1 MTDSLHK
8 TWWHELYT
16 WEPEQ
21 ALAFYTRAMGWTFEP
36 VALLDRGAYW
46 IAMSDGKPMCG
57 IYELTAPDY
66 DGVPSHWMTYLSVDN
81 IERVVRDTA
90 ASGGEMVRVPVKI
103 DGVGTLAVVMDAGGA
118 MIGLIQDAEFTMQ
131 GMDRPVAA

>member
-1 MTDSLHK
+1 MTELAHK

-46 IAMSDGKPMCG
+46 IAYAEGKPVCG
-57 IYELTAPDY
+57 IYELTEPDY
-66 DGVPSHWMTYLSVDN
+66 DGVPSHWMTYLHVDS
-81 IERVVRDTA
+81 IARVVRETA
-90 ASGGEMVRVPVKI
+90 QAGGEMVRVPVKI
-103 DGVGTLAVVMDAGGA
+103 EGVGVLAVVMDAGGA
-118 MIGLIQDAEFTMQ
+118 MIGLIQDAEFAVQ
-131 GMDRPVAA
+131 SMDRPVAA

>member
-46 IAMSDGKPMCG
+46 IALSDGKPMCG
-57 IYELTAPDY
+57 IYELTEPDY
-66 DGVPSHWMTYLSVDN
+66 DGVPSHWMTYLSVDS
-81 IERVVRDTA
+81 IERVVREMATA
-90 ASGGEMVRVPVKI
+90 GGEMVRMPVKI
-103 DGVGTLAVVMDAGGA
+103 EGVGSLAVVMDAGGA
-118 MIGLIQDAEFTMQ
+118 MIGLIQDAEFAVQKTGQ
-131 GMDRPVAA
+131 QVAA